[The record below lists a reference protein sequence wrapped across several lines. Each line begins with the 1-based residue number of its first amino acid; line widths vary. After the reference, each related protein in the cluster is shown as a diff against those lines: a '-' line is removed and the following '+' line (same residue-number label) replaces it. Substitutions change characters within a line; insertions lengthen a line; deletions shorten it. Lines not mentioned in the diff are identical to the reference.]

1 MNLENNCSGLHK
13 ENSWQ
18 WKRFWAHEKCPF
30 FKTKRNNLDPGLN
43 CDGWVVVDH
52 GKSCKKVTWGECRGK
67 SWRLSFSQPSDP
79 QSQPCT
85 NELFTVSKIKRDKDK
100 ELPVSRACSA
110 GGCRGAGWNSWRQ
123 NFTMKTLVCRL
134 KERKTLKLNMI
145 EVPSVFLPMLGRTD
159 TERRSSLFIISSF
172 CQTDVGLGKMHTGR
186 QIRTFG

>member
-1 MNLENNCSGLHK
+1 MLIMESHA
-13 ENSWQ
+13 
-18 WKRFWAHEKCPF
+18 KRSPEGSVGESHGDCPF
-30 FKTKRNNLDPGLN
+30 
-43 CDGWVVVDH
+43 
-52 GKSCKKVTWGECRGK
+52 
-67 SWRLSFSQPSDP
+67 LSRAIRRANPAP
-79 QSQPCT
+79 M
-85 NELFTVSKIKRDKDK
+85 NKIQRDKDK

-123 NFTMKTLVCRL
+123 NFMMKTLVRRL